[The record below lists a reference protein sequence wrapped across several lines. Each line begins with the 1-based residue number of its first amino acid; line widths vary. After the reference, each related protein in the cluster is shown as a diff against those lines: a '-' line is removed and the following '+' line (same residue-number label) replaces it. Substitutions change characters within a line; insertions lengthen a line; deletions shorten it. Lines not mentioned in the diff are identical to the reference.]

1 MSPNINILSWIGSMI
16 LIMLPIEMNAQQQ
29 SREEVLIN
37 DISRLGKRAEQDNV
51 ITESRR
57 KEIESFVRDSLPE
70 SIGLRIPA
78 LEKIR
83 DELDEQY
90 AEMVRQSQK
99 SLKESAYP
107 GRQMLPE
114 RLYEPEGYESHQ
126 EKRQARESA
135 AIAAAGIDKEEM
147 LKHIRPLAM
156 KPWLRT
162 TLRLLFGIG
171 VNQRPERGDYTV
183 VPQMGR
189 VYDIIMPGGR
199 PDDSWRDAPEMYYD
213 PHPDKHF
220 RR

>member
-1 MSPNINILSWIGSMI
+1 MSPNINILLCIVCI
-16 LIMLPIEMNAQQQ
+16 LVARQPVEMKAQEQ

-37 DISRLGKRAEQDNV
+37 DISQLGKRAAHDNV
-51 ITESRR
+51 ISESRR
-57 KEIESFVRDSLPE
+57 KEIDTFVRDSLPE
-70 SIGLRIPA
+70 YAELRIPV
-78 LEKIR
+78 LEKLR

-99 SLKESAYP
+99 LLDESSYM
-107 GRQMLPE
+107 GSQMLPQ
-114 RLYEPEGYESHQ
+114 RLYEPEGYESPQ
-126 EKRQARESA
+126 EKRQARASSA
-135 AIAAAGIDKEEM
+135 AAAAGIDKEEM

-171 VNQRPERGDYTV
+171 VNQRPERADYTM

-189 VYDIIMPGGR
+189 VYYIMMPGGR